1 MDGVALLSLALAL
14 VSTFSC
20 TGGWFRAFSRLCT
33 AWTLTPTTLALIGVL
48 LFDMLLYCISIVL
61 CFQMQKNGG
70 MVCGDGGEI
79 AQNATTRAQKSHV
92 TRSKKQKTSLRPSDL
107 KEHRHSA
114 NINAPTTNE
123 TTMKTSLL
131 LLASLATTT
140 SAFGSFGKPKTAT
153 PKLPLPTFDDATQ
166 RYVKSPDDDGVM
178 PYDAIGAAL
187 RHGPVPFITRLTNA
201 DEYEQ
206 GVLKYMGTA
215 KVSRAEAVGNMDAKL
230 NNPMD
235 W

>member
-1 MDGVALLSLALAL
+1 M
-14 VSTFSC
+14 
-20 TGGWFRAFSRLCT
+20 
-33 AWTLTPTTLALIGVL
+33 
-48 LFDMLLYCISIVL
+48 
-61 CFQMQKNGG
+61 
-70 MVCGDGGEI
+70 
-79 AQNATTRAQKSHV
+79 
-92 TRSKKQKTSLRPSDL
+92 KT
-107 KEHRHSA
+107 
-114 NINAPTTNE
+114 
-123 TTMKTSLL
+123 TSLL
-131 LLASLATTT
+131 VLAFATTT
-140 SAFGSFGKPKTAT
+140 SAFGSFGKPKPAT

-187 RHGPVPFITRLTNA
+187 RHGPNPLITRIFNA
-201 DEYEQ
+201 DEFEQ